1 MASDGSAKVLLVEN
15 ATDPSISADRR
26 LIAFLRYDNIEAYRP
41 PTTIWV
47 VNSDVVTRRVRLRC

>member
-26 LIAFLRYDNIEAYRP
+26 LIALLRYDNIEAYRS

-47 VNSDVVTRRVRLRC
+47 VNSDVVTRRVRLRR